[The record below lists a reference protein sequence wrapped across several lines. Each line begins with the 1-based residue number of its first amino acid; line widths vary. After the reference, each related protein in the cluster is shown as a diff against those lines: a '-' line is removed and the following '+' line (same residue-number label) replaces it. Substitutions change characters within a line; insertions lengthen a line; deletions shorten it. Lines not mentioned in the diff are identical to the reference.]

1 MNLRMLLEILP
12 GSLGGVFEMNDSNQH
27 LVQLRQDVYRL
38 AGDIG
43 ERNLYRYPQLVEAA
57 SLIEEW
63 LYEAGYTPVRQEYE
77 AGEKV
82 FANIEAEV
90 SGATAPSEI
99 VIVGAHYDTH
109 RDSPGA
115 NDNGSGIA
123 ALHALARAFRREPVG
138 RTLRFVAFAN
148 EEKPFLRTRDMGS
161 YRYAERCREQG
172 ENVVAMVCLETIAC
186 RFEQPGTQ
194 RLSLFGLLAPTRGN
208 FIALVGNRHSRP
220 LLAAAAESFERQV
233 SVPCET
239 FTLPTHFPA
248 AWSSD
253 HWSFWKHGYPA
264 IMVTDTAPLRYPHY
278 HKPSDTVEQ
287 LDYDFLAE
295 VTEGV
300 RGIVAYLVAKD

>member
-1 MNLRMLLEILP
+1 
-12 GSLGGVFEMNDSNQH
+12 MNDSNQH

-38 AGDIG
+38 ASDIG
-43 ERNLYRYPQLVEAA
+43 ERNLYRYPQLTEAA

-63 LYEAGYTPVRQEYE
+63 FYEAGYTPVRQEYE
-77 AGEKV
+77 AAEMV
-82 FANIEAEV
+82 FENIEAEV
-90 SGATAPSEI
+90 SGNTAPEEV

-109 RDSPGA
+109 RNSPGA

-123 ALHALARAFRREPVG
+123 ALHALARAFAGEPIG
-138 RTLRFVAFAN
+138 RTLRFVAFTN
-148 EEKPFLRTRDMGS
+148 EERPFLRTPDMGS
-161 YRYAERCREQG
+161 YRYAARCQEQG

-186 RFEQPGTQ
+186 RFLQPGTQ
-194 RLSLFGLLAPTRGN
+194 RLSLLGLLAPTRGN
-208 FIALVGNRHSRP
+208 FIALVGNRPSRR
-220 LLAAAAESFERQV
+220 LLAEAAESFRRQV

-239 FTLPTHFPA
+239 FTLPTNFPG

-264 IMVTDTAPLRYPHY
+264 IMVTDTAPLRYPYY
-278 HKPSDTVEQ
+278 HKPGDTIEQ

-300 RGIVAYLVAKD
+300 RGIVADIVTNA